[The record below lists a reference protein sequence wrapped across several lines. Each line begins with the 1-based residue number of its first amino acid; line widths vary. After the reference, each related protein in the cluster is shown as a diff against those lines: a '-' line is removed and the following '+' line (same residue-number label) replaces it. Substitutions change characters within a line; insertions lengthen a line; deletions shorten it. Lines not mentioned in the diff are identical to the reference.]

1 MLQVLQNIS
10 NFVIN
15 WGIVWQSQY
24 FIKNNTNI
32 VSMRADINQSK
43 QKLAETFFQRLV
55 DSYGYLPEQ
64 MEFNV
69 TVSPTSIADIA
80 IWRSP
85 EDKKSGLA
93 PDIYVLVACK
103 AEHIKIKA
111 EDYFEQYKQAVL
123 NDMAFYVAHNLK
135 ETKVF
140 YIDRNA
146 RPLKIERI
154 SDFPSA
160 QDIISDENLALFVN
174 KVRGYSKDKFL
185 KTLTRCHNIIRNVD
199 KLSPEAAFDEISK
212 ILFIKMLYERD
223 AREELVYSK
232 DKFIKDELSYNGE
245 IDYIQYLFNEVKETY
260 SADGLFDSEDRI
272 RIRRESF
279 LLILEELSNVELYDT
294 SDDIKGIAFELFL
307 GKTFRGELGQF
318 FTPRTIVNYMVEVL
332 NVKEGDK
339 VCDPCCG
346 SGGFLIR
353 AFEHVQ
359 NEIDQDIHNQI
370 ATLMDNL
377 NLSDSE
383 KQSRINNLLC
393 ECDKTIEGSRYHKLC
408 HDYFFGV
415 DANARMARTS
425 KMNMIMHGD
434 GHVGVYLHDGLL
446 NVGGVYDNH
455 FDIILINPPFGAHV
469 EKDMRITDSD
479 IPTDREKTLYE
490 NLYGSEY
497 ISNVYIPIKNYAQE
511 IGKDKKIGKR
521 ILDLYKIN
529 NNSTEIL
536 FIERC
541 INLLK
546 PGKRAGIVLP
556 EGVLDNPALERV
568 RRFIETRARIL
579 NITSIPAD
587 VFLSSGAN
595 IKPSLVFIEKLKDGE
610 MPEKDYLLSV
620 TKVNDAG
627 ISSTGLPSQNEE
639 LPIAAKEVSSWLSG
653 KVMSNMTYTKIVNR
667 SDLSNW
673 SVKSVF
679 DVTNINYNPIYKKV
693 KIGSVVSLSKDV
705 IYVEP
710 NIKYTRL
717 TVKLFNKGIQERDT
731 VIGSQIGTKRQ
742 TRVKEGQFV
751 ISKIDGKSAA
761 FGIVNSSLEGAIVT
775 PDFMVYNIDTTKIV
789 PEYLEL
795 VLTNEAILNQFSNS
809 SSGTTGRRRLSQK
822 VFENTLIALPSI
834 DEQRKLIAKIL
845 EIRKM
850 QASLEEQMRKNIE
863 YFNNKIFS

>member
-1 MLQVLQNIS
+1 M
-10 NFVIN
+10 
-15 WGIVWQSQY
+15 
-24 FIKNNTNI
+24 K
-32 VSMRADINQSK
+32 ADINQSK
-43 QKLAETFFQRLV
+43 QQLAETFFQRLV

-64 MEFNV
+64 MAFNV
-69 TVSPTSIADIA
+69 KVSPTSVADIA

-85 EDKKSGLA
+85 DDKMSGLA

-154 SDFPSA
+154 SDFPTA
-160 QDIISDENLALFVN
+160 QDIVSDHNLTLFVN

-223 AREELVYSK
+223 AKDELVYSK

-245 IDYIQYLFNEVKETY
+245 VDYIQHLFNEVKITY
-260 SADGLFDSEDRI
+260 STDGLFDTEDKI

-279 LLILEELSNVELYDT
+279 LLILDELSSVELYDT

-332 NVKEGDK
+332 NVKEGDR

-346 SGGFLIR
+346 SGGFLIK

-359 NEIDQDIHNQI
+359 NQIDQDIHKQI
-370 ATLMDNL
+370 TSLMDNQ
-377 NLSDSE
+377 NLSESE
-383 KQSRINNLLC
+383 KQCKINNLLS
-393 ECDKTIEGSRYHKLC
+393 ECDKTKEGSRYHKLC

-434 GHVGVYLHDGLL
+434 GHVGVYLHDGLI
-446 NVGGVYDNH
+446 NVGGVYDNN
-455 FDIILINPPFGAHV
+455 FDVILINPPFGAHV
-469 EKDMRITDSD
+469 EKDMRITNSD

-490 NLYGSEY
+490 ELYGNEY
-497 ISNVYIPIKNYAQE
+497 ISKVYTPIIKYAQE
-511 IGKDKKIGKR
+511 IGKDKKTGKR
-521 ILDLYKIN
+521 ILELYEIN

-556 EGVLDNPALERV
+556 EGVLDNPALDRV
-568 RRFIETRARIL
+568 RKFIESRAKIL

-595 IKPSLVFIEKLKDGE
+595 IKPSLVFIEKFKDGE
-610 MPEKDYLLSV
+610 RPEKDYLLSI

-627 ISSTGLPSQNEE
+627 ISSTGLPSNNEE
-639 LPIAAKEVSSWLSG
+639 LPIAAKEVSSWLCGEVQS
-653 KVMSNMTYTKIVNR
+653 SMTYTKIVNR

-679 DVTNINYNPIYKKV
+679 DTTNINFNPSFKKV
-693 KIGSVVSLSKDV
+693 RIGNIVSLSKNV

-710 NIKYTRL
+710 NIEYTRL
-717 TVKLFNKGIQERDT
+717 TVKLFNKGIQARDT
-731 VIGSQIGTKRQ
+731 ILGNLIGTKRQ
-742 TRVKEGQFV
+742 TRVKGGQFI

-761 FGIVNSSLEGAIVT
+761 FGIVDSSLEGAIVT
-775 PDFMVYNIDTTKIV
+775 PDFLVYNIDTTQIL

-834 DEQRKLIAKIL
+834 EEQRNLTAKIL
-845 EIRKM
+845 EIRKT
-850 QASLEEQMRKNIE
+850 QKSLEEQMQKNIA

>member
-1 MLQVLQNIS
+1 M
-10 NFVIN
+10 
-15 WGIVWQSQY
+15 
-24 FIKNNTNI
+24 KT
-32 VSMRADINQSK
+32 DINQSK
-43 QKLAETFFQRLV
+43 QKLSETFFQRLV

-69 TVSPTSIADIA
+69 KVSPTSVADIA

-85 EDKKSGLA
+85 DDKKYGLA

-154 SDFPSA
+154 SDFPTA
-160 QDIISDENLALFVN
+160 QDIVSDQNLSLFVN

-223 AREELVYSK
+223 AKDELVYSK

-245 IDYIQYLFNEVKETY
+245 LDYFQHLFNEVKETY
-260 SADGLFDSEDRI
+260 STDGLFDSEDKI

-279 LLILEELSNVELYDT
+279 LLILEELSSVELYDT

-346 SGGFLIR
+346 SGGFLIK

-359 NEIDQDIHNQI
+359 NQIDQDIHKQI
-370 ATLMDNL
+370 TILMDNQS
-377 NLSDSE
+377 LSDSE
-383 KQSRINNLLC
+383 KQYKINTLLS
-393 ECDKTIEGSRYHKLC
+393 ECDKTKEGSRYHKLC

-434 GHVGVYLHDGLL
+434 GHVGVYLHDGLI
-446 NVGGVYDNH
+446 NIGGVYDNN
-455 FDIILINPPFGAHV
+455 FDVILINPPFGAHV
-469 EKDMRITDSD
+469 EKDMRITSSD
-479 IPTDREKTLYE
+479 IPTDREKALYE
-490 NLYGSEY
+490 ELFGSEY
-497 ISNVYIPIKNYAQE
+497 ISKVYTPIKEYAQE

-521 ILDLYKIN
+521 ILELYQIN

-556 EGVLDNPALERV
+556 EGVLDNPALDRV
-568 RRFIETRARIL
+568 RRFVESRAKIL

-595 IKPSLVFIEKLKDGE
+595 IKPSLVFIEKFKDGE
-610 MPEKDYLLSV
+610 IPEKDYLLSV

-627 ISSTGLPSQNEE
+627 ISSTGLPSNNEE
-639 LPIAAKEVSSWLSG
+639 LPIAAKEVVSWLSG
-653 KVMSNMTYTKIVNR
+653 EVLSNMIYTKIVNR
-667 SDLSNW
+667 SDLSSW
-673 SVKSVF
+673 SVKPIF
-679 DVTNINYNPIYKKV
+679 DTTSINYNPLYKRV
-693 KIGSVVSLSKDV
+693 RIGNVVSLNKD
-705 IYVEP
+705 IICVEP
-710 NIKYTRL
+710 NIEYTRL

-731 VIGSQIGTKRQ
+731 VIGALIGTKRQ
-742 TRVKEGQFV
+742 TRVKGGQFI

-761 FGIVNSSLEGAIVT
+761 FGIVDSSLEGAIVT
-775 PDFMVYNIDTTKIV
+775 PDFLVYDIDKTQIL

-795 VLTNEAILNQFSNS
+795 VLTNDAILNQFSNS

-834 DEQRKLIAKIL
+834 DEQRNLLAEIL
-845 EIRKM
+845 EIRKT
-850 QASLEEQMRKNIE
+850 QKSLDEQMQKNIE

>member
-1 MLQVLQNIS
+1 
-10 NFVIN
+10 
-15 WGIVWQSQY
+15 
-24 FIKNNTNI
+24 
-32 VSMRADINQSK
+32 MRTDINHSK
-43 QKLAETFFQRLV
+43 QQLADAFFQRLV

-69 TVSPTSIADIA
+69 AVSPTSVADIA

-85 EDKKSGLA
+85 DDKKSGLA

-154 SDFPSA
+154 SDFPTA
-160 QDIISDENLALFVN
+160 LDIVSDQNLTLFVN

-223 AREELVYSK
+223 AKDELVYSK
-232 DKFIKDELSYNGE
+232 DKFLKDELLYNGDV
-245 IDYIQYLFNEVKETY
+245 DYIQHLFNEVKETY
-260 SADGLFDSEDRI
+260 STDGLFDSEDKI

-279 LLILEELSNVELYDT
+279 LLILEELSSVELYDT

-346 SGGFLIR
+346 SGGFLIK

-359 NEIDQDIHNQI
+359 NQIDQDIHKQI
-370 ATLMDNL
+370 TVLMDNQSL
-377 NLSDSE
+377 ADSE
-383 KQSRINNLLC
+383 KQYKINTLLS
-393 ECDKTIEGSRYHKLC
+393 ECDKTKEGSRYHKLC

-434 GHVGVYLHDGLL
+434 GHVGVYLHDGLI
-446 NVGGVYDNH
+446 NVGGVYDNN
-455 FDIILINPPFGAHV
+455 FDVILINPPFGAHV
-469 EKDMRITDSD
+469 EKDMRITSSD
-479 IPTDREKTLYE
+479 IPIDREKVLYE
-490 NLYGSEY
+490 ELFGSEY
-497 ISNVYIPIKNYAQE
+497 ISKVYTPIKEYAQE

-521 ILDLYKIN
+521 ILELYQIN

-556 EGVLDNPALERV
+556 EGVLDNPALDRV
-568 RRFIETRARIL
+568 RRFIESRAKIL

-595 IKPSLVFIEKLKDGE
+595 IKPSLVFIEKFKDGE
-610 MPEKDYLLSV
+610 IQEKDYLLSV

-627 ISSTGLPSQNEE
+627 ISSTGLPSNNEE
-639 LPIAAKEVSSWLSG
+639 LPIAAKEVASWLSG
-653 KVMSNMTYTKIVNR
+653 EVQSNMIYTKIVNR
-667 SDLSNW
+667 SDLSSW
-673 SVKSVF
+673 SVKSIF
-679 DVTNINYNPIYKKV
+679 DTTSINYNPLYKKV
-693 KIGSVVSLSKDV
+693 RIGNVVSLNKD
-705 IYVEP
+705 IICVEP
-710 NIKYTRL
+710 NIEYTRL

-731 VIGSQIGTKRQ
+731 VMGALIGTKRQ
-742 TRVKEGQFV
+742 TRVKGGQFI

-761 FGIVNSSLEGAIVT
+761 FGIVDSSLEGAIVT
-775 PDFMVYNIDTTKIV
+775 PDFLVYDIDTTQIL

-795 VLTNEAILNQFSNS
+795 VLTNDAILNQFSNS

-834 DEQRKLIAKIL
+834 DEQRNLLAKIL
-845 EIRKM
+845 EIRETQK
-850 QASLEEQMRKNIE
+850 SLEEQMQKNIE